1 MEFNQSCLI
10 LASNKATVM
19 STTTTQPLQIQSIL
33 LRKAIHAIRA
43 VNHELRMQMLQHM
56 HQNERITVSE
66 LYERLNLQQ
75 SVASQHL
82 AILRREGFVLTKRAG
97 KHIYYSVNY
106 ERLMEAESL
115 CRQLSRKKSST
126 TDTLL
131 EYNLI

>member
-1 MEFNQSCLI
+1 
-10 LASNKATVM
+10 M
-19 STTTTQPLQIQSIL
+19 STTITTQPLQIQSVM
-33 LRKAIHAIRA
+33 LRKAIYAIRA

-56 HQNERITVSE
+56 HQNGRISVSE

-97 KHIYYSVNY
+97 KNIYYSVNY

-115 CRQLSRKKSST
+115 CRQLTRKKTST
-126 TDTLL
+126 ADTLL